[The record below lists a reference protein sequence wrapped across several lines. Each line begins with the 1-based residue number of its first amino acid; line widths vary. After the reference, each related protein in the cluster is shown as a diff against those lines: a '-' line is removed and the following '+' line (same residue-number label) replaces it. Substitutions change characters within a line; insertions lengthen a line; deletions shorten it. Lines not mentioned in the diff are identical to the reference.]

1 MIELAEMAVH
11 MAKTEH
17 GVALDYGVDSV
28 EKVERIL
35 GSIDEE
41 KGEGQVPL
49 ERRRELAVRYGA
61 YVGEVIR
68 RKWDGR
74 WARHHEV
81 MGPDS
86 FPISWRGHD
95 SFPIGWCFKRLTN
108 GPEDNVWRKLQVLSR
123 QEADDAAVPAAD
135 ARPRH

>member
-1 MIELAEMAVH
+1 
-11 MAKTEH
+11 
-17 GVALDYGVDSV
+17 
-28 EKVERIL
+28 
-35 GSIDEE
+35 
-41 KGEGQVPL
+41 
-49 ERRRELAVRYGA
+49 
-61 YVGEVIR
+61 
-68 RKWDGR
+68 
-74 WARHHEV
+74 

-86 FPISWRGHD
+86 FPIRWRGHD